1 MLPSLHNEETKMR
14 SHPTQQVLKSHADPR
29 FPHDLCLKLMLK
41 PWWKYI
47 YIRQECRGMSK
58 KLLKMFEG

>member
-1 MLPSLHNEETKMR
+1 MLPSFHNEETKMR

-47 YIRQECRGMSK
+47 HKAGMQRHVEK
-58 KLLKMFEG
+58 AFEDV